1 MKMAK
6 PVGPQGPGSSKGS
19 KVVRLVP
26 RYQVPTGAAFE
37 PAPASQV
44 QSRTPPPALDD
55 AAILAGVRV
64 GDRMAATALHHR
76 VRPQVERTI
85 LRLLGRRD
93 RDHDDLAQSS
103 LIEVV
108 RSLGRFRGECS
119 LDTWTARVTA
129 HTVFKELRRRR
140 VELGVFDRSAEPED
154 ATGVDLERC
163 LGARAMVERVR
174 RHLDALEPEKA
185 FTLVLHD
192 VCGHDLR
199 EVADITEVSVA
210 AAQSRLV
217 RARHELHERC
227 ARDPEFAD
235 FLRRCGWS
243 AGARGDGRG
252 DDDEHGDEG
261 PRGDE
266 GRRGD
271 EGPRGDKGRRGDKGP
286 RGDKGV
292 RS

>member
-1 MKMAK
+1 MKMPK
-6 PVGPQGPGSSKGS
+6 PVGPDGPKGPKGPKGS
-19 KVVRLVP
+19 KVAYLVP
-26 RYQVPTGAAFE
+26 RYQAPTSTAVE
-37 PAPASQV
+37 SAPASKV
-44 QSRTPPPALDD
+44 QARTPPATLDD
-55 AAILAGVRV
+55 AAILAAVRA

-85 LRLLGRRD
+85 LRLLGCRD
-93 RDHDDLAQSS
+93 RDHEDLAQSS

-119 LDTWTARVTA
+119 LDTWTVRVTA

-140 VELGVFDRSAEPED
+140 VELGVFDRSVEPQD
-154 ATGVDLERC
+154 AIGGDLERC

-174 RHLDALEPEKA
+174 RHLDALEPQKA

-199 EVADITEVSVA
+199 EVAEITEVSVA

-227 ARDPEFAD
+227 VRDPDLAD
-235 FLRRCGWS
+235 FLRRCGGR
-243 AGARGDGRG
+243 AGEPGEEVERGG
-252 DDDEHGDEG
+252 GDE
-261 PRGDE
+261 P
-266 GRRGD
+266 
-271 EGPRGDKGRRGDKGP
+271 GDKGARR
-286 RGDKGV
+286 
-292 RS
+292 